1 MLNLR
6 IESKTENSARSLRVI
21 GQCLAPLFP
30 EYLETEL
37 NEADYIARGK
47 RRAEAIRAVALYQ
60 TGVLGTIWN
69 KLARHKSEPEPVQP
83 PSSIV
88 AFERAYT
95 VADIDQLDQ
104 TSAAN
109 RRSTA
114 GLPDIYSLA
123 ERLRTIGRIIDSRGG
138 QFIKLTM
145 DMNAVKFEYR
155 DRENKVCLA
164 EYSNFTL
171 YKLQQEYYSG
181 RSAPESTDPWKGI
194 NR

>member
-1 MLNLR
+1 V
-6 IESKTENSARSLRVI
+6 SGPSVS
-21 GQCLAPLFP
+21 
-30 EYLETEL
+30 EYLEIEP

-47 RRAEAIRAVALYQ
+47 GRAEAIRAVALYQ

-69 KLARHKSEPEPVQP
+69 KLPRRKSEPELVQP

-104 TSAAN
+104 KSAAN
-109 RRSTA
+109 RRSTT

-123 ERLRTIGRIIDSRGG
+123 ERLRTIGRIINSRGG